1 MNQILSVSEINRYI
15 KEIISRDLVL
25 GNIMVRGELS
35 NYIYHSSGHMY
46 FSLKDES
53 GIIKCVMFKASA
65 SRVKFKPESGM
76 KVIIK
81 GYVSVFERDGIYQL
95 YAEDMQPDGIGSLH
109 IAFEQLKAKLAS
121 EGLFD
126 VSRKKSLPFLPQKI
140 AVVTSPTGAVIKDIM
155 NVLFRRFPNIELMI
169 FPTAVQGETAAGQIV
184 HAIEKLN
191 ELNEADV
198 IIIARGGG
206 SPEDLWPFNEEKVAR
221 SIYDSSIPVISAVG
235 HETDFTIC
243 DFVAD
248 FRAPTP
254 SVAAEIVIQEK
265 RALLDRISSD
275 TKAIRNLLII
285 DVKQK
290 RDKYQKIMESYVFK
304 QPFDR
309 VYQERQ
315 KLDSFEKYLNI
326 GLMANIDRMKAKLGI
341 ITGKLDV
348 LSPLTILSRG
358 YSVAVMESGRNVV
371 RSYKDVKK
379 NDKLEIIIEDG
390 FIGCTVNT
398 SQQNE
403 GGYYGRK
410 EEKF

>member
-1 MNQILSVSEINRYI
+1 
-15 KEIISRDLVL
+15 
-25 GNIMVRGELS
+25 
-35 NYIYHSSGHMY
+35 MY

>member
-1 MNQILSVSEINRYI
+1 MNQILSVSEVNRYI
-15 KEIISRDLVL
+15 KEIISRDLIL

-65 SRVKFKPESGM
+65 SHVKFKPESGM

-81 GYVSVFERDGIYQL
+81 GYISVFERDGIYQL

-126 VSRKKSLPFLPQKI
+126 VSSKKSLPFLPQKI

-191 ELNEADV
+191 ELNEVDV
-198 IIIARGGG
+198 IIVARGGG
-206 SPEDLWPFNEEKVAR
+206 SLEDLWPFNEEKVAR
-221 SIYDSSIPVISAVG
+221 SIYSSSIPIISAVG

-265 RALLDRISSD
+265 QALLDRISAD
-275 TKAIRNLLII
+275 TKALRNLLIK

-290 RDKYQKIMESYVFK
+290 REKYQKIMESYVFK
-304 QPFDR
+304 QPFDK

-315 KLDSFEKYLNI
+315 KLDSFEKYLNR
-326 GLMANIDRMKAKLGI
+326 GLMTNVDRMKAKLGI

-398 SQQNE
+398 TRQNE
-403 GGYYGRK
+403 GGCYGK
-410 EEKF
+410 EEEKL